1 MFWKIR
7 KKLTFYYSLL
17 LVLFLVSFSVI
28 SFTLFVAVNYYDKK
42 ETLHQIIE
50 QAEHS
55 KDQKDRLFII
65 SDDDDDDLP
74 NTFAFK
80 KKYSDTFED
89 YFSPQEKFSF
99 LHDDDIQIVAI
110 DDDEH
115 SEYFMMMQHDGFV
128 AGSNIT
134 TQLNMLKMMLI
145 IFATLTILFTIIA
158 AWLGLIMSKKAM
170 VPIATSM
177 KRQREFVADASHEL
191 RTPLAIMHSSLE
203 VINAEEKNVSPFTKQ
218 VMADMLDEVNRMTDL
233 VSDLLTL
240 ARADSDALQL
250 KKETFFLPPIIDS
263 IARSCQLLANKKD
276 ISFHMS
282 RPDDVFVYADTKRI
296 QQLLYILLDNAIKYT
311 PEHGEVKLDVKTN
324 DKNIE
329 IKVEDTGIGISKE
342 DLSRIFDRFYRVD
355 KARSRKL
362 NGSGLGLSIAEW
374 IIKAHDGTI
383 TVQST
388 EQKGTTFLI
397 TLPIVTKGDIKQ

>member
-28 SFTLFVAVNYYDKK
+28 SFTLFVTVNYYDKK

-115 SEYFMMMQHDGFV
+115 F
-128 AGSNIT
+128 
-134 TQLNMLKMMLI
+134 
-145 IFATLTILFTIIA
+145 
-158 AWLGLIMSKKAM
+158 
-170 VPIATSM
+170 
-177 KRQREFVADASHEL
+177 
-191 RTPLAIMHSSLE
+191 
-203 VINAEEKNVSPFTKQ
+203 
-218 VMADMLDEVNRMTDL
+218 
-233 VSDLLTL
+233 
-240 ARADSDALQL
+240 
-250 KKETFFLPPIIDS
+250 
-263 IARSCQLLANKKD
+263 
-276 ISFHMS
+276 
-282 RPDDVFVYADTKRI
+282 
-296 QQLLYILLDNAIKYT
+296 
-311 PEHGEVKLDVKTN
+311 
-324 DKNIE
+324 
-329 IKVEDTGIGISKE
+329 
-342 DLSRIFDRFYRVD
+342 
-355 KARSRKL
+355 
-362 NGSGLGLSIAEW
+362 
-374 IIKAHDGTI
+374 
-383 TVQST
+383 
-388 EQKGTTFLI
+388 
-397 TLPIVTKGDIKQ
+397 